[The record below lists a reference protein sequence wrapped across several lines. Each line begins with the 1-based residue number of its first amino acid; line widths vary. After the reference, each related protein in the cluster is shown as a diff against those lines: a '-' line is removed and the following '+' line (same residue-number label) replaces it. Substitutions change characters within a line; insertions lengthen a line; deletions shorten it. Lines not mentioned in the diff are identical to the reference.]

1 MTSFWL
7 LHADADL
14 MSDVATLAGFVTG
27 AFFVLELSVT
37 SAGQPAFWQVLSR
50 WMVTSWLRLACFE
63 TDRARRRVFEKLR

>member
-37 SAGQPAFWQVLSR
+37 SCAQLHLLPCDSCS
-50 WMVTSWLRLACFE
+50 TSLLIGLEGLTALF
-63 TDRARRRVFEKLR
+63 